1 MGSDAAESKAA
12 SSASSNQPSAL
23 SQAKQ
28 LQQQQDEA
36 TTQEPVLLA
45 SVRQPMRGA
54 RVHALPCSIVH
65 DGPAAVSTF
74 FLPKRVAGGGG
85 QGACLIVKVNDG
97 QRRGTACAPALL
109 RLLTLGG
116 SNDRQ
121 GGWADG
127 GGRGGG

>member
-1 MGSDAAESKAA
+1 MGGSDAADSKAA
-12 SSASSNQPSAL
+12 ASAISR
-23 SQAKQ
+23 AKK

-74 FLPKRVAGGGG
+74 FLPKRVGGGGG
-85 QGACLIVKVNDG
+85 QGACCLVVKVNDG
-97 QRRGTACAPALL
+97 QRRGTVLRPCFVSAPYTK
-109 RLLTLGG
+109 RLTHTYNGT
-116 SNDRQ
+116 
-121 GGWADG
+121 
-127 GGRGGG
+127 